1 VQPLIQ
7 AIRAPRRRAVLRLVW
22 DRELAAGQI
31 HRAMP
36 EVSFGAIS
44 QHLKVLRDAGAVE
57 VRREGKHRYYRA
69 RREAMGPLATWLEQ
83 MWAASLDRL
92 AELAEADDREG
103 KQT

>member
-1 VQPLIQ
+1 VQPLIE
-7 AIRAPRRRAVLRLVW
+7 AIRAPRRREVLRLVW

-44 QHLKVLRDAGAVE
+44 QHLKVLRDADAVE

-69 RREAMGPLATWLEQ
+69 RREAMGSLAIWLEQ
-83 MWAASLDRL
+83 MWATSLDRL
-92 AELAEADDREG
+92 GELAEAEE